1 MNRTVIVAGGTGGL
15 GSAVTAEFLAAGW
28 RVVVPGRGAATLAD
42 LGEHDGLKTLVADL
56 SDPAGAREVAS
67 LAAGDPS
74 APVKALLNL
83 VGGFASGARV
93 HETPIEDFENQ
104 LRLNLRPMY
113 LMTQAALPHLIA
125 SGGGSIVCTS
135 SGSALKPFS
144 GAAGY
149 ITAKAG
155 VLAFVDALAVEYA
168 KDNIRVN
175 AIVPGTIDTPANRA
189 SRPNADTS
197 TWTQPTRIAAIIR
210 ILAET
215 EGLTGA
221 HIPV

>member
-1 MNRTVIVAGGTGGL
+1 MTRTVIIAGGTGGL

-28 RVVVPGRGAATLAD
+28 RVVVPGRSEATLAG
-42 LGEHDGLKTLVADL
+42 LGQHEGLQTLVADL
-56 SDPAGAREVAS
+56 SDPAGAREVAE
-67 LAAGDPS
+67 LAAADPA
-74 APVKALLNL
+74 APLKAVLNL

-93 HETPIEDFENQ
+93 HETPIEEFEQQ
-104 LRLNLRPMY
+104 LTLNLRPMY
-113 LMTQAALPHLIA
+113 LVTQAALPHLIA
-125 SGGGSIVCTS
+125 SGGGAIVCTS

-175 AIVPGTIDTPANRA
+175 AIVPGTIDTPANRQA
-189 SRPNADTS
+189 RPTADTT
-197 TWTQPTRIAAIIR
+197 TWTPPTQIANVLR
-210 ILAET
+210 YLAESDT
-215 EGLTGA
+215 LTSA
-221 HIPV
+221 HLPV

>member
-1 MNRTVIVAGGTGGL
+1 MDRTVIVAGGTGGL

-28 RVVVPGRGAATLAD
+28 RVVVPGRSAATLAD
-42 LGEHDGLKTLVADL
+42 LGEHEGLETLVADL
-56 SDPAGAREVAS
+56 SDPAGAQEVAS
-67 LAAGDPS
+67 LAAGDPG

-155 VLAFVDALAVEYA
+155 VLAFVDAMAVEYA

-175 AIVPGTIDTPANRA
+175 AIVPGTIDTPANRRA
-189 SRPNADTS
+189 RPTADTT
-197 TWTQPTRIAAIIR
+197 TWTPPAKIAKLLR
-210 ILAET
+210 DLAET
-215 EGLTGA
+215 TTTGT
-221 HIPV
+221 HVPV